1 MQQKNLWIEHRDAF
15 ALASVASIAISVIFL
30 VVRLAGGI
38 AYWAAGCI
46 NLLFAVM
53 AFVFAVFAWGCDYL
67 STRKPMIR
75 TSSTRYQRLKRK
87 TVRSLRKLKAEGKLT
102 QNEIQKKKGAFLVI
116 ARKCGVDQ
124 EQARDDF
131 ELEIRRRVG

>member
-1 MQQKNLWIEHRDAF
+1 MKEKRDFMLLAGIVSF
-15 ALASVASIAISVIFL
+15 CIALILLI
-30 VVRLAGGI
+30 VRLAEG
-38 AYWAAGCI
+38 AALWSAG
-46 NLLFAVM
+46 LVSAVLSLISV
-53 AFVFAVFAWGCDYL
+53 AFLTLAVIFDELAN
-67 STRKPMIR
+67 RKPMIR
-75 TSSTRYQRLKRK
+75 AYPCRYRRLKTK
-87 TVRSLRKLKAEGKLT
+87 TVRKLRKLKAEGKLT

>member
-1 MQQKNLWIEHRDAF
+1 MKEKRDFMLLAGIVSF
-15 ALASVASIAISVIFL
+15 CIALILLI
-30 VVRLAGGI
+30 VRLAEGAALWSAGLVSAVLSLI
-38 AYWAAGCI
+38 SVAFLTLAVIFDELANRKSMVQAYP
-46 NLLFAVM
+46 F
-53 AFVFAVFAWGCDYL
+53 
-67 STRKPMIR
+67 
-75 TSSTRYQRLKRK
+75 RYRRLKTK
-87 TVRSLRKLKAEGKLT
+87 TVRKLKAEGKLT